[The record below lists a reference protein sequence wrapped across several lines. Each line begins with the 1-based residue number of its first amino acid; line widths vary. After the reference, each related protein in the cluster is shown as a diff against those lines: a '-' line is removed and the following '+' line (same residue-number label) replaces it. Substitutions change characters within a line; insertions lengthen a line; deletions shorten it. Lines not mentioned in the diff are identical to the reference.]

1 MKTSYLVL
9 SLGAL
14 TTTLSIPSPL
24 QQLLKGNGITT
35 PQNDIDIKKASANDL
50 TQIIDSSPL
59 LSFHRNIVKIE
70 SISGNEENVGSFII
84 NFLSSHNFTVEKQI
98 VEQQSEN
105 TPERFNIYAYIGE
118 DRHPDIILTS
128 HIDTVP
134 PFIPYS
140 LHAPTNSEP
149 TPDPTSFAREDLL
162 IAGRGSVD
170 AKASVAAIV
179 FATLETLAENPS
191 TSLGLLLDVGEENSG
206 AGMKAFSSSDLNPSP
221 SSFHTIIFGEPTNLS
236 LVAGHKGALGFRL
249 VATGKAAHSGY
260 PWLGKSAISA
270 ILPVLAHLDTLQ
282 ATPSEEGGLLHS
294 DILGNSTL
302 NIGTVVGGVAN
313 NVVPASAEAGIAIR
327 LAAGTPDDTRRI
339 IQKAVEDVTGGDGS
353 VYADFESY
361 KGGFAPQHIDAD
373 VDGFEVITV
382 NYGTDV
388 PALEVHERQDGGRV
402 KRYLYG
408 PGSFYVPHSSHEAIT
423 VGEIEEA
430 VRGYRK
436 LIEVAA
442 ERHQS
447 GLE

>member
-1 MKTSYLVL
+1 MKSPHLVL

-14 TTTLSIPSPL
+14 TTALSIPSPL
-24 QQLLKGNGITT
+24 QQLLSGNGFTT
-35 PQNDIDIKKASANDL
+35 LQKNLDIQKPSSNNL
-50 TQIIDSSPL
+50 THIIDSSPL
-59 LSFHRNIVKIE
+59 LSFHRDITKIE
-70 SISGNEENVGSFII
+70 SISGNEKKVGSFII
-84 NFLSSHNFTVEKQI
+84 DFLSSHNFTVEKQI
-98 VEQQSEN
+98 VEPQYDT

-140 LHAPTNSEP
+140 LHAPTNSESS
-149 TPDPTSFAREDLL
+149 PDSASFVREDLL

-179 FATLETLAENPS
+179 FAALETLAEKPS

-206 AGMKAFSSSDLNPSP
+206 AGMKAFSGSDLNPSP

-236 LVAGHKGALGFRL
+236 LIAGHKGALGFRL

-270 ILPVLAHLDTLQ
+270 ILPVLSHLDTLQ
-282 ATPSEEGGLLHS
+282 ATPSEEGGLLRS

-302 NIGTVVGGVAN
+302 NIGTVIGGVAN

-327 LAAGTPDDTRRI
+327 LAAGTPDDTRQI

-353 VYADFESY
+353 VYADFETY
-361 KGGFAPQHIDAD
+361 KGGFAPQHLDAD

-388 PALEVHERQDGGRV
+388 PALEVHEREGGGRV

-408 PGSFYVPHSSHEAIT
+408 PGSFYVPHSSREAIT
-423 VGEIEEA
+423 VGEIEKA
-430 VRGYRK
+430 VKGYKK

>member
-1 MKTSYLVL
+1 MKTPYLVL
-9 SLGAL
+9 SFAAL
-14 TTTLSIPSPL
+14 TTALSIPSPL
-24 QQLLKGNGITT
+24 QHFLSGNGIAT
-35 PQNDIDIKKASANDL
+35 PQNSLDIKKPSSNDL
-50 TQIIDSSPL
+50 AHIIDSSPL
-59 LSFHRNIVKIE
+59 LSFHRDITKIE
-70 SISGNEENVGSFII
+70 SISGNEKNVGSFII
-84 NFLSSHNFTVEKQI
+84 DFLASRNFTVEKQI
-98 VEQQSEN
+98 VEPQSDT
-105 TPERFNIYAYIGE
+105 TPERFNIYAYTGE

-140 LHAPTNSEP
+140 LHAPTNSKSNP
-149 TPDPTSFAREDLL
+149 ASTSFAREDLL

-179 FATLETLAENPS
+179 FAALETLAEKPS

-206 AGMKAFSSSDLNPSP
+206 VGMKTFSSSDLNPSP
-221 SSFHTIIFGEPTNLS
+221 SSFHAIIFGEPTNLS
-236 LVAGHKGALGFRL
+236 LIAGHKGALGFRL

-270 ILPVLAHLDTLQ
+270 ILPVLSHLDTLQ
-282 ATPSEEGGLLHS
+282 TTPSEEGGLLRS

-302 NIGTVVGGVAN
+302 NIGTVIGGVAH

-339 IQKAVEDVTGGDGS
+339 IEKAVEDVTGGDGS
-353 VYADFESY
+353 VYADFY
-361 KGGFAPQHIDAD
+361 KAGFAPQHLDAD
-373 VDGFEVITV
+373 VDGFDVITV

-388 PALEVHERQDGGRV
+388 PALEVHEREDGGRV

-408 PGSFYVPHSSHEAIT
+408 PGSFYVPHSNHEAIT

-430 VRGYRK
+430 VRGYKK
-436 LIEVAA
+436 LILATA
-442 ERHQS
+442 ERHES
-447 GLE
+447 ELE